1 MLPFEHTIELR
12 VRYAETDAMGIVWHG
27 NYLTYFEVART
38 ESLRAAGIV
47 SYRALEEAGIMMP
60 VVEVGLDF
68 FSPAHYDDVLRV
80 TVRVRE
86 PPRARIRF
94 EYEIKNAM
102 DGARV
107 AGGFTVLAFMDAKTR
122 RPCRPPKELQD
133 FFK

>member
-1 MLPFEHTIELR
+1 MTPFEHTVELR

-27 NYLTYFEVART
+27 NYLSYFEVART
-38 ESLRAAGIV
+38 ESLRAAGIA

-60 VVEVGLDF
+60 VVDVGMEF
-68 FSPAHYDDVLRV
+68 FSPARYDDVLRV

-86 PPRARIRF
+86 PLRARIRF
-94 EYEIKNAM
+94 EYEVSNA

-107 AGGFTVLAFMDAKTR
+107 MGGFTVLAFMDAKTR
-122 RPCRPPKELQD
+122 RPCRPPKELQN